1 MLHYQQHT
9 VSSVGG
15 DRLLLSV
22 IQKVALQPSSL
33 ITN

>member
-1 MLHYQQHT
+1 MLRYQEQT
-9 VSSVGG
+9 ISSVGG

-22 IQKVALQPSSL
+22 IWKVAMYPSSL